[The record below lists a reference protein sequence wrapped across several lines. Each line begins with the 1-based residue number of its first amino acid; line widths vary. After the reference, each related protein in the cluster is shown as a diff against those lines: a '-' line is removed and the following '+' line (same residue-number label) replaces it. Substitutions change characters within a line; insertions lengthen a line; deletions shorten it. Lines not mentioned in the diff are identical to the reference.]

1 MRYRHILL
9 LFVLHTLRIR
19 IHKRKKTNFALMV
32 FLNPAFLWAAAAISI
47 PIIVHLFNFRKP
59 KRMLFSNVAFVR
71 EVNRSVV
78 RRVRLRQWLLL
89 LTRCLAILALVAMF
103 SGPVW
108 KSNSN
113 DINSNSAKS
122 VLILIDNSPS
132 MSAAD
137 NKGEYLYQARV
148 MAKAIIQNGSNQ
160 DEYLIMPVSDLRP
173 GQPYQ
178 KPQEVLAKLEE
189 IASGHAVPSYEKLLT
204 ALPALTEKSI
214 LPEKRVY
221 LISDFQASAFTTP
234 NKLPESPSGIQVF
247 ALPVG
252 THLTPNL
259 FVENLQLAH
268 PILEPGKPITLN
280 GVAKG
285 SQIKENTE
293 TEITLFV
300 NEQNMGNTKVLVPAN
315 DTASFQLSFTPNAG
329 GWMSGYVEIKDG
341 ITAFDNKMHFTIMIP
356 DSTRILVVEGI
367 DTDNK
372 YIRTALDKVFKQF
385 RFTYA
390 AENKLGDYDP
400 ESFDAIILS
409 GVKDIPQSIARRL
422 ANWTDNG
429 GSLMLFPHPD
439 QQISGVNTLLQALN
453 AGQFLNPKS
462 DKNGI
467 QIQSPDIAHPLFE
480 NVFKKGKNVKA
491 DGPLVFQ
498 WHPIQQ
504 SNVSQSILKF
514 PDNSPFL
521 MQTQTNKGQ
530 LFVFAVYPDAKQSDF
545 PFKSIF
551 IPVLYRSIL
560 LMTHNARTQLALEL
574 GHEEPVIVKSKS
586 SDIIKLSSG
595 NQEFIPEQFARSG
608 QAVLNF
614 SRVFPAPGSYNVLG
628 SDKANEKIS
637 FNYPAAESQ
646 LDMLR
651 GDALEQALDRYA
663 PALGTFTILESNTNS
678 ISNDLALNEYGT
690 PLWKYFLLIAL
701 LAIIAEIFILFSLSR
716 KTEIIQPA

>member
-1 MRYRHILL
+1 
-9 LFVLHTLRIR
+9 
-19 IHKRKKTNFALMV
+19 MV

-78 RRVRLRQWLLL
+78 KRVRLRQWLLL
-89 LTRCLAILALVAMF
+89 FMRCLAILALVAMF
-103 SGPVW
+103 AGPVW
-108 KSNSN
+108 KSNSSE
-113 DINSNSAKS
+113 INSNTAKS

-132 MSAAD
+132 MRVAD
-137 NKGEYLYQARV
+137 DKGEYLYQARL
-148 MAKAIIQNGSNQ
+148 MAKSIVQNGSNQ
-160 DEYLIMPVSDLRP
+160 DEYLIMPISDLRP
-173 GQPYQ
+173 GQPFQ

-189 IASGHAVPSYEKLLT
+189 ITPGHASPTYEKIFS

-221 LISDFQASAFTTP
+221 IISDFQASAFTVP
-234 NKLPESPSGIQVF
+234 EKLSASPSGIQIF
-247 ALPVG
+247 ILPVG
-252 THLTPNL
+252 AHLTQNL
-259 FVENLQLAH
+259 FIESLNLAN

-280 GVAKG
+280 GVLRG
-285 SQIKENTE
+285 SQIKAIAE
-293 TEITLFV
+293 TEVTLFV
-300 NEQNMGNTKVLVPAN
+300 NEQNMGSTKVTTPTN
-315 DTASFQLSFTPNAG
+315 DTAIFQLSFTPNSG
-329 GWMSGYVEIKDG
+329 GWMSGYVEINDG
-341 ITAFDNKMHFTIMIP
+341 ITEFDNKIHFTLMIP
-356 DSTRILVVEGI
+356 DSTRILVVEGF

-385 RFTYA
+385 QFTYA
-390 AENKLGDYDP
+390 TENKLGDFDP

-409 GVKDIPQSIARRL
+409 GLKDIPQSMARRL
-422 ANWTDNG
+422 ANYTDNG
-429 GSLMLFPHPD
+429 GSLMLFPHPE

-453 AGQFLNPKS
+453 AGQFLNSKS
-462 DKNGI
+462 DKNGL

-504 SNVSQSILKF
+504 SNSSQAILKF

-530 LFVFAVYPDAKQSDF
+530 LFTFSVFPDAKQSDL
-545 PFKSIF
+545 PYKSIF
-551 IPVLYRSIL
+551 IPILYRSIL

-574 GHEEPVIVKSKS
+574 GYEDPVVVKSKS
-586 SDIIKLSSG
+586 TEIIKLAAG

-608 QAVLNF
+608 QAILNF
-614 SRVFPAPGSYNVLG
+614 SRIFPAPGSYRIVG
-628 SDKANEKIS
+628 ADKLNEKIS
-637 FNYPAAESQ
+637 FNYPSAESQ
-646 LDMLR
+646 LEMLR
-651 GDALEQALDRYA
+651 GEALEQALDRYA
-663 PALGTFTILESNTNS
+663 PALGTFTILESNVNA
-678 ISNDLALNEYGT
+678 ISNDLALNDYGT
-690 PLWKYFLLIAL
+690 PLWKYFLIIAL
-701 LAIIAEIFILFSLSR
+701 LAIIAEIFILYSLSR